1 MMKHEINERITIF
14 REHKS
19 IKQSLFAKLIGVS
32 RSTLSEIENQKNYAP
47 STQLIIGIANAF
59 DDINIE
65 WLLTGK
71 GEMLKN
77 DIENSQIEIK
87 QIIEKIEPMNNQQR
101 REILKIIID
110 KQYINELENLVKELT
125 TNNNL

>member
-1 MMKHEINERITIF
+1 MMKHEINERIKIF
-14 REHKS
+14 REYKS

-87 QIIEKIEPMNNQQR
+87 QIIEKIEPMNNKQR